1 VRHSLPFFVSEEEN
15 HCFIIT
21 DILRKPNWF
30 TLGLI
35 IKIQLNEC
43 EQSCLLPKSMVDKFS
58 TITALADSFSKK
70 YLKKNTKILFIL
82 LSARWQGSD
91 AHRDT
96 VMTGGSRPQAVIEI
110 R

>member
-1 VRHSLPFFVSEEEN
+1 VRHSLPFFVSEREN
-15 HCFIIT
+15 YCFIIT

-43 EQSCLLPKSMVDKFS
+43 EQSCLLPKSMVEKFA

-70 YLKKNTKILFIL
+70 YLKKNTKRLFIL

-96 VMTGGSRPQAVIEI
+96 VMTDGSRPKGVI
-110 R
+110 

>member
-1 VRHSLPFFVSEEEN
+1 MSEKEN
-15 HCFIIT
+15 YCFIIT

-43 EQSCLLPKSMVDKFS
+43 EQSCLLPKSMVEKFA

-70 YLKKNTKILFIL
+70 YLKKRLFIL

-96 VMTGGSRPQAVIEI
+96 VMTGGSRPIAVGRLAENCAH
-110 R
+110 